1 METQVANHQSW
12 VIQKGVMTDSPR
24 RTPAEAQPADTLV
37 LLHKIATG
45 DQQAMAAFYDA
56 TSAAVFGLAVRI
68 LQDQA
73 AAEDAVIEVYNQVWT
88 KASTYDTQRGSPM
101 TWLLAIARSRSID
114 MLRARKRIP
123 LAVDLESAQEIPSL
137 AIGPETETIASERR
151 RFVHKALE
159 GLHVEQRQTIELAYF
174 SDLSHSQIATRLGQP
189 LGTVK
194 TRIRSGM
201 LQLRERLRPLIAT
214 YSGEHQEKGV

>member
-1 METQVANHQSW
+1 METQVANGQSW
-12 VIQKGVMTDSPR
+12 VIHKGVMTASPR
-24 RTPAEAQPADTLV
+24 RTPAEAQHADTSA
-37 LLHKIATG
+37 LLNKITTG
-45 DQQAMAAFYDA
+45 DQQAMATFYDA
-56 TSAAVFGLAVRI
+56 TSAAVYGLAVRI
-68 LQDQA
+68 LHDQA
-73 AAEDAVIEVYNQVWT
+73 AAEDAVIEVYNQVWM
-88 KASTYDTQRGSPM
+88 KASTYDTQRGSPL

-123 LAVDLESAQEIPSL
+123 HAVDLESAQEIPSL
-137 AIGPETETIASERR
+137 AIGPETETIESERR

-159 GLHVEQRQTIELAYF
+159 GLHVEQRQAIELAYF

-201 LQLRERLRPLIAT
+201 LQLRERLRPLTAP
-214 YSGEHQEKGV
+214 YSGEHQEKSV